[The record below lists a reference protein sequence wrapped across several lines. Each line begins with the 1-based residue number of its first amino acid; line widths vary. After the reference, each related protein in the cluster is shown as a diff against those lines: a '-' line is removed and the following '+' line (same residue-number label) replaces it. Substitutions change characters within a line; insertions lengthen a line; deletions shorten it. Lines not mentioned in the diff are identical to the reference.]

1 MHTGKGYR
9 NKNKAVRGCVGC
21 GLMKERVE
29 FSGNQW
35 RKGPDENRC
44 LICVEEVQ
52 SLRSSSVANK
62 EEESDDEG
70 DDEVLIRNLQNLS
83 LRNNN
88 NNRKKEETRDSDSMS
103 TMTPTL
109 TTDMLRQ
116 HDRTMNTTN
125 TTNNAHETIE
135 RRQFSCPICPKHNR
149 GPHIFYKKVP
159 SHKPII
165 KCPKC
170 KAATKTN
177 RRNSNTN
184 LRRLYPIPKGAE
196 KGYGLYKCHK
206 CRDFWGSSRAVGNVG
221 QNCFKCAGGGIETY
235 VKPFR
240 MEVHKRGGKKKG
252 GGNDRKKMVPKEPI
266 GEEEVDER
274 FYGDNDRMRNDAP
287 GNNSYNG
294 GGGGRGEDGD
304 YNDQT
309 YDFVDT
315 TPRSSLN
322 SDSSSVAS
330 SSSIVRPNRIPRG
343 YQHKCSACATGACR
357 NRKVPKSE
365 VRDEMDGNT
374 VSTRASIVTDSSM
387 DKADF
392 VDRDEDFSGFEEDS
406 ESGGGDD
413 GAWIQ
418 L

>member
-1 MHTGKGYR
+1 
-9 NKNKAVRGCVGC
+9 
-21 GLMKERVE
+21 
-29 FSGNQW
+29 
-35 RKGPDENRC
+35 
-44 LICVEEVQ
+44 
-52 SLRSSSVANK
+52 
-62 EEESDDEG
+62 
-70 DDEVLIRNLQNLS
+70 
-83 LRNNN
+83 
-88 NNRKKEETRDSDSMS
+88 
-103 TMTPTL
+103 
-109 TTDMLRQ
+109 
-116 HDRTMNTTN
+116 
-125 TTNNAHETIE
+125 
-135 RRQFSCPICPKHNR
+135 
-149 GPHIFYKKVP
+149 
-159 SHKPII
+159 
-165 KCPKC
+165 
-170 KAATKTN
+170 
-177 RRNSNTN
+177 
-184 LRRLYPIPKGAE
+184 
-196 KGYGLYKCHK
+196 
-206 CRDFWGSSRAVGNVG
+206 
-221 QNCFKCAGGGIETY
+221 
-235 VKPFR
+235 

-294 GGGGRGEDGD
+294 GGGGEGEDGD